1 MSEQLKKRILYLL
14 LSLGVLLI
22 WYRIFSRVT
31 SYSVGEQEHVE
42 ESNNWEQLVVF
53 ERKSDLDLKILQ
65 DPFESASKLVTP
77 KVDEKKSLVK
87 KVIAPPE
94 SKVKKEVKPV
104 KDIPRIEY
112 RGLVHDKLDKES
124 VAFVYVNGKRN
135 TVGEGAQLTK
145 VLFLKK
151 IWNDSILLTIYDQD
165 TIIYR

>member
-1 MSEQLKKRILYLL
+1 MSEQLKKRLLYLL

-22 WYRIFSRVT
+22 WYRIISRVT
-31 SYSVGEQEHVE
+31 SYTASEKEQVE
-42 ESNNWEQLVVF
+42 ESINWGQNVVL
-53 ERKSDLDLKILQ
+53 ERKPEPDLKIMQ
-65 DPFESASKLVTP
+65 DPFENASKPISP
-77 KVDEKKSLVK
+77 KVEEKKGLVK
-87 KVIAPPE
+87 KVVAPPE
-94 SKVKKEVKPV
+94 SKVKKEVKPA

-151 IWNDSILLTIYDQD
+151 IWNDSILLTIYDKD